1 MNKYTQGRRTGMY
14 RYRILFRILAVP
26 LMIVLTVVQ
35 GLLLF
40 VTGFSAIFFYL
51 LAGAFLIIDGVF
63 LLAGAI
69 GGMEAIQILLAGFV
83 FFLVPLIG
91 GGIVGLVTALN
102 ARVIFF
108 VRHG

>member
-1 MNKYTQGRRTGMY
+1 MY

-26 LMIVLTVVQ
+26 LMIALTAVQ

-40 VTGFSAIFFYL
+40 VTSFSAIFFYS

-69 GGMEAIQILLAGFV
+69 GSMGAIQILLAGFV

>member
-1 MNKYTQGRRTGMY
+1 MN

-26 LMIVLTVVQ
+26 LMIALTAVQ

-40 VTGFSAIFFYL
+40 VTSFSAIFFYS
-51 LAGAFLIIDGVF
+51 LAGAFLIIDGV
-63 LLAGAI
+63 GAI
-69 GGMEAIQILLAGFV
+69 GSMGAIQILLAGFV